1 MPKTRQEQVQNALFA
16 FYKNPVARVSMEL
29 VFSILAVIFF
39 AIFAIKPTLQTM
51 SELVKEIEDKRTL
64 DGQLAQ
70 KIASLNTAQAQYQKF
85 SSQFHLLDQAIP
97 KTALLVESLKVV
109 EKIASANN
117 LVVQGIT
124 ISSVPEEMM
133 QAVADKSTRETLTF
147 NVDVSGD
154 YLNIR
159 QFADDIMASRR
170 MMLIDQVN
178 FSLGNSRYQKTLT
191 AVVRINL
198 PYYKNE

>member
-1 MPKTRQEQVQNALFA
+1 MPKSRQEQVQNALFT
-16 FYKNPVARVSMEL
+16 FYKNPVARVSLEL

-51 SELVKEIEDKRTL
+51 SELVKEIDDKKAL
-64 DGQLAQ
+64 DNQLAQ

-85 SSQFHLLDQAIP
+85 SSQFYLLDQAIP
-97 KTALLVESLKVV
+97 KTAMLVESLKIV
-109 EKIASANN
+109 EKLASSNN

-124 ISSVPEEMM
+124 ISSVPEEIIE
-133 QAVADKSTRETLTF
+133 ASAEKSKRETLTF
-147 NVDVSGD
+147 NVDVAGD

-159 QFADDIMASRR
+159 QFADDIMTSRR
-170 MMLIDQVN
+170 MMIIDQVN
-178 FSLGNSRYQKTLT
+178 FSLGNSRYQKNLT
-191 AVVRINL
+191 AIVRINL

>member
-1 MPKTRQEQVQNALFA
+1 MPKSRQEQVQNALFA

-39 AIFAIKPTLQTM
+39 AIFAIKPTLLTM
-51 SELVKEIEDKRTL
+51 SELVKEIDDKKAL
-64 DGQLAQ
+64 DNQLAQ

-85 SSQFHLLDQAIP
+85 SSQFYLLDQAIP
-97 KTALLVESLKVV
+97 KTALLVESLKIV
-109 EKIASANN
+109 EKIASSND
-117 LVVQGIT
+117 LVIQGIT
-124 ISSVPEEMM
+124 ISSVPEEII
-133 QAVADKSTRETLTF
+133 QASVDKSKRETLTF
-147 NVDVSGD
+147 NVDVAGD

-170 MMLIDQVN
+170 MMIIDQVN
-178 FSLGNSRYQKTLT
+178 FSLGNNRYQKNLT
-191 AVVRINL
+191 AIVRINL